1 MDFRLTT
8 AQEEFRK
15 TFVSW
20 LQHNLPKT
28 WDAARCRNYDPTEK
42 RLEDDYRSLQNR
54 LFHAGYAGLHYPR
67 EYGGQGLGLIEE
79 VIVSQALASAC
90 WELRMPGLMS
100 FGMAAPTILACG
112 TEQHKQDLLP
122 KILDGTHIW
131 CQGFSEPDAGSD
143 VANVS
148 TRALKDN
155 GFYVVNGQKVWTT
168 FAHISDYCLLLART
182 DADSVRQRG
191 LSYFLVDMKL
201 PGIEVRPIRQITGEA
216 MFNEVFF
223 NDVRVP
229 ENMLI
234 GGEGRGWQVSITTL
248 MYERVAGDV
257 TKAGEYEARIN
268 KMIEM
273 AANTKFSGKP
283 LITDPVFRQDL
294 ARAYIDVM
302 VLKCHGLRSL
312 SEQMKGKAP
321 GPEGSVG
328 KLLWSEPHVRLCEA
342 TLGMQG
348 FHSQIRKGSPYCI
361 QDGYWQY
368 HFLEA
373 KSDTIAGGTSEILR
387 NIIAERVLGLPKD
400 RSGS

>member
-1 MDFRLTT
+1 
-8 AQEEFRK
+8 
-15 TFVSW
+15 
-20 LQHNLPKT
+20 
-28 WDAARCRNYDPTEK
+28 
-42 RLEDDYRSLQNR
+42 
-54 LFHAGYAGLHYPR
+54 
-67 EYGGQGLGLIEE
+67 
-79 VIVSQALASAC
+79 
-90 WELRMPGLMS
+90 MPGLMS

-112 TEQHKQDLLP
+112 TEQHKRDLLP

-143 VANVS
+143 LANVS

-182 DADSVRQRG
+182 DPDSVRQKG

-268 KMIEM
+268 KMMEM

-283 LITDPVFRQDL
+283 IITDPVFRQDL

-302 VLKCHGLRSL
+302 VLKCHGLRTL
-312 SEQMKGKAP
+312 SEQIKGKAP

-342 TLGMQG
+342 VLGMQG
-348 FHSQIRKGSPYCI
+348 FSSQIRKGSPYCI

-373 KSDTIAGGTSEILR
+373 KSDTIAGGTSEVLR